1 MAVASSCR
9 EVSCYQATIE
19 TRVLCCNQFCAGHT
33 EETATDK
40 VEEGAGHGRSVCPE
54 SPGPH
59 ASCNGRYNG
68 FRPRKGKAIS
78 KACRSWN
85 RRLKPAFVNMES
97 LVIACH

>member
-19 TRVLCCNQFCAGHT
+19 TRVLCCYWFCARHT
-33 EETATDK
+33 EETAADK
-40 VEEGAGHGRSVCPE
+40 AEEGAGHGRSVCPE
-54 SPGPH
+54 YPGPH

-78 KACRSWN
+78 KACRSWD
-85 RRLKPAFVNMES
+85 RGLKLTLVNMES